1 MIKSKNNRI
10 LAIMLLFVVAICSFA
25 LVGNRTHTFA
35 SSAAADHKAE
45 VTNDGEYL
53 LASSDTAA
61 NLVASNIN
69 NVNTL
74 SLPTSSQ
81 RTAAD
86 VYSSEVSG
94 SANTT
99 VWAMNFHSALATR
112 IMKSIQFSEPIELS
126 KIESIT
132 IRLNAHFSPTEGVY
146 FTDMGGVMLCKM
158 SETDCRKTNYS
169 HTISR
174 SVTQDQWI
182 DYRISGDELA
192 KLVEIDG
199 TIKGIQIASDM
210 RGSTST
216 NFYTGSVSEKKSALY
231 IDYVYYT
238 PKKLN
243 AIDSMRENG
252 FLLASANSG
261 DYEFVDKNLKTFGGY
276 ATVPG
281 TAGKGSPTIS
291 AVSGKTTNDDGD
303 TGMDWNSFTDGL
315 IGAQAFRVPFHSDNT
330 SLFSPAIKFTQ
341 KVKASEIGG
350 ITIRMYARLSST
362 DTYQTTYGG
371 IQLFGLQSEGY
382 TSGYM
387 LPEDI
392 EQNKWIE
399 LVLLPEQAA
408 LLADTDGYIS
418 GLQIGAAFHSTKSD
432 FLYQGTP
439 TQGRTQCT
447 ARIWIEYVSVAK
459 SVDVVYKSDG
469 NEIKRSSGF
478 IGTAIKDAFVPEKS
492 GHVFCGWYNQKG
504 ELYDFSGVIDG
515 ETVLDAKWETAKDAG
530 TVKGLYYT
538 AGQGKHAKTNTY
550 LYIND
555 NGEVDFS
562 DIDEIEP
569 IAYGVTS
576 SDEVYVI
583 NSNFSVREFKLGT
596 TYTKVDDSD
605 VAQVVFEYEIGTT
618 TIRVKKGEQLKNYS
632 VERPGYILSKWIDQE
647 GNTIDF
653 TTLTV
658 AGNLDF
664 NAVWEYDQVSE
675 ILYKFYFGDYYC
687 KESKVMLTLKAENK
701 ASLSGETVKNG
712 EFYIL
717 KPGVIVLIFDGV
729 KTENTVF
736 AQRIVTT
743 DNVTYVRLGEYIITF
758 DTMGGSKIDDVV
770 VSGGDHKV
778 VKPEDPTKEGY
789 VFKGWATSD
798 GVEYDFDQIVMGST
812 TLYAVWESES
822 LDQEPSGMKG
832 WVLGLIIGGGALV
845 VAAVVVIILIKK
857 KNNDKKT
864 VDKNS
869 HDEQG
874 NEGE

>member
-1 MIKSKNNRI
+1 MIKSKNIKI
-10 LAIMLLFVVAICSFA
+10 LAIMLLLVVAICSFS
-25 LVGNRTHTFA
+25 LVVNRTYTFA

-45 VTNDGEYL
+45 VTNDGVYL
-53 LASSDTAA
+53 LASSDTAT
-61 NLVASNIN
+61 NLVTSNIN

-74 SLPTSSQ
+74 PLPTSDQ

-86 VYSSEVSG
+86 IYSSEVSG

-99 VWAMNFHSALATR
+99 VWTMNFHSALATR
-112 IMKSIQFSEPIELS
+112 IMKSIQFTSPIELS
-126 KIESIT
+126 SIESIT

-146 FTDMGGVMLCKM
+146 FTDMGGVMFCKL
-158 SETDCRKTNYS
+158 SETNCRKTNYS

-174 SVTQDQWI
+174 SVTQDEWI
-182 DYRISGDELA
+182 DYRISGDELS
-192 KLVEIDG
+192 KLAETDG
-199 TIKGIQIASDM
+199 TIKGIQIAADM
-210 RGSTST
+210 RGSTSA
-216 NFYTGSVSEKKSALY
+216 NFYVGTPSQKQSALY

-276 ATVPG
+276 VTVPG

-291 AVSGKTTNDDGD
+291 TVSGKTTNDDGD

-315 IGAQAFRVPFHSDNT
+315 IGTQAFRVPFHSDNT

-387 LPEDI
+387 IPENV

-469 NEIKRSSGF
+469 NEIKSSSGF
-478 IGTAIKDAFVPEKS
+478 IGTAIEDAFVPEKS

-515 ETVLDAKWETAKDAG
+515 ETVLDAKWETEKDASE
-530 TVKGLYYT
+530 VKGLYYT
-538 AGQGKHAKTNTY
+538 AGQGKYGKTNTY
-550 LYIND
+550 LYIDD
-555 NGEVDFS
+555 NGEIDFS
-562 DIDEIEP
+562 DIDEIVP

-576 SDEVYVI
+576 SDAVYVI
-583 NSNFSVREFKLGT
+583 NSNFSVKEFKLGT

-605 VAQVVFEYEIGTT
+605 VAQVIFKYEIGTKA
-618 TIRVKKGEQLKNYS
+618 IRVKKGEQLKNYS
-632 VERPGYILSKWIDQE
+632 VERPGYILSKWIDEE

-653 TTLTV
+653 NSLNV
-658 AGNLDF
+658 AGNLEF

-675 ILYKFYFGDYYC
+675 TLYKFYFGDYYC
-687 KESKVMLTLKAENK
+687 KESRVMLTLKAENK
-701 ASLSGETVKNG
+701 ASLSGETVKYG

-770 VSGGDHKV
+770 VSDGDHKV
-778 VKPEDPTKEGY
+778 IKPEDPTKEGY
-789 VFKGWATSD
+789 VFKGWTTSD
-798 GVEYDFDQIVMGST
+798 GVEYEFDQIVMGST
-812 TLYAVWESES
+812 TLYAVWEPES

-832 WVLGLIIGGGALV
+832 WVLGLIIGGGTLV
-845 VAAVVVIILIKK
+845 VSSATVGAIVLIKK
-857 KNNDKKT
+857 KKKKAINNNLVEATNNK
-864 VDKNS
+864 
-869 HDEQG
+869 
-874 NEGE
+874 GE